1 MVIGYSSAVEIGDSF
16 MCHGKKCFGQ
26 LKINYFNI
34 KKMFYSG
41 ALLVKA
47 KEGIMMVILILH
59 VISLITLTGRD
70 SGSTFSPR
78 GWEYHCV
85 KHYYQMLHC
94 CILQELFMCSLF
106 QVVGWPWPAA
116 SHPHSHS
123 LTPPHSVPMGWGE
136 KIGRTRARK
145 LVCWDKDS
153 LIGAR
158 KGKKNPSEAKEIAHH
173 IWQADLCPVSLQTMT
188 ALKPKPPSTSV
199 FNADHIV
206 I

>member
-1 MVIGYSSAVEIGDSF
+1 MVIGYSSAIEIGDSF
-16 MCHGKKCFGQ
+16 MCYGKKCFGQ

-47 KEGIMMVILILH
+47 EEGNMMVILILH

-70 SGSTFSPR
+70 SGSTFPPR
-78 GWEYHCV
+78 GWEYHFV
-85 KHYYQMLHC
+85 KHYYQMLHF

-158 KGKKNPSEAKEIAHH
+158 RGKKPPSETKIIAHH
-173 IWQADLCPVSLQTMT
+173 IWQADLCPACLQTMT
-188 ALKPKPPSTSV
+188 PLNPKPPSTSV
-199 FNADHIV
+199 FIADHLV
-206 I
+206 V